1 MKISKIEVQKKN
13 KKRSSIFI
21 NGEFKFGLTTDIIL
35 KYDLKE
41 GDEISEDDIKNLLL
55 AEEKERLKQRAF
67 RLLGY
72 RSRSIAEMKQRLIR
86 LGYEP
91 EIVELVVQDLM
102 EEGVLND
109 QRFVKEFTSDYTELK
124 PRGNVY
130 IMNELRR
137 KKVDAGLIE
146 EVLKNRNEK
155 EIIKNLIQKKFSDLN
170 ISDPKQKAK
179 IIRRLMS
186 RGFTPQAIYEVID
199 EQYE

>member
-1 MKISKIEVQKKN
+1 
-13 KKRSSIFI
+13 
-21 NGEFKFGLTTDIIL
+21 
-35 KYDLKE
+35 
-41 GDEISEDDIKNLLL
+41 
-55 AEEKERLKQRAF
+55 
-67 RLLGY
+67 
-72 RSRSIAEMKQRLIR
+72 MKQRLIR

-91 EIVELVVQDLM
+91 EIVDLVIQDLI

-109 QRFVKEFTSDYTELK
+109 HRFVKEFTSDYTELK

-137 KKVDAGLIE
+137 KKVDAELIE

-155 EIIKNLIQKKFSDLN
+155 EIIRNLIQKKFSDLN

-179 IIRRLMS
+179 MIRRLMS